1 MKFAFSLIACFVVF
15 AVKAQTSGKFSLEIN
30 YGLNSNFFVG
40 SYNEVGGP
48 QNKTFLYN
56 KDLLGTVSGLEL
68 KYHLNN
74 HSSLFAAYSR
84 SVNKGEKNYSG
95 NINGVDVFIIDFN
108 IRHHNDFYQ
117 VGYERTFKKTLPF
130 LTYHFGLVYA
140 RMQQQEI
147 GIENFA
153 NLILIDE
160 RNSKNSNLE
169 EGGVFAGVHFQK
181 KVDTKF
187 ELGLKLR
194 AYYLIS
200 VSTFEALT
208 LTPTLTYNF

>member
-1 MKFAFSLIACFVVF
+1 MKFAFCLIACFVVF
-15 AVKAQTSGKFSLEIN
+15 AVQAQPSRKFSFEIN
-30 YGLNSNFFVG
+30 YGLNANFFVG
-40 SYNEVGGP
+40 SYDEVGVP
-48 QNKTFLYN
+48 QNKTYLYKKN
-56 KDLLGTVSGLEL
+56 LLGTVSGIEL

-84 SVNKGEKNYSG
+84 TINKGEKNFSG
-95 NINGVDVFIIDFN
+95 SISGVDVFIEDFN

-117 VGYERTFKKTLPF
+117 VGYERTFKKTIPSLK
-130 LTYHFGLVYA
+130 YHFGLVYA

-153 NLILIDE
+153 NQIIIAE
-160 RNSKNSNLE
+160 RKYKNSNLE

-181 KVDTKF
+181 KIDTKL

-208 LTPTLTYNF
+208 LVPSLTYNF